1 MLEQRWLGT
10 WCLFQVYS
18 RVTQFYPHTYLF
30 SYLPWR
36 QWLIG
41 IVLWVRRWA
50 PRDPKSRNN
59 WRKMLHHFTKLKK
72 QVLGPSPECDI
83 RGHGLFTACRC
94 SASSTTFE
102 IQKCVWE
109 FFPAFPWQITE
120 YTKNLGELVNGPI
133 NMPWEI
139 LECCPHS
146 CLCITRFFPGSGN
159 AASEFLISSNQIS
172 SIFTHTHQRVS
183 SDWFQRHYFPFF
195 PYSCLLLEKNWLNNI
210 RLPWVVK

>member
-50 PRDPKSRNN
+50 PRDPKSQNN

-139 LECCPHS
+139 L
-146 CLCITRFFPGSGN
+146 
-159 AASEFLISSNQIS
+159 SSL
-172 SIFTHTHQRVS
+172 
-183 SDWFQRHYFPFF
+183 
-195 PYSCLLLEKNWLNNI
+195 YSLYNDQF
-210 RLPWVVK
+210 